1 MLSRMSDASIDTPPR
16 LPLPLSVAIVCKNNA
31 GTMGRTLESVR
42 GLAHEIV
49 AVDSGSTDGTIEIL
63 EQHGAR
69 VIRSEWLGHV
79 KTKQKALEACTQ
91 DWVLCLDSDESID
104 EKLRSWLEDFG
115 NQVLEECCSPSDDY
129 WWIRR
134 VTWYNGRPLRHA
146 WQPEWRIRLVTKRG
160 FRWGG
165 LDPHDKLERDD
176 GKEIRFN
183 LALTTEGSIR
193 HESIGTWSDFLAKQA
208 THART
213 MAMSLYAAGKKPS
226 YLRLFGSPIGAVL
239 KQLVLKSAWR
249 DGWPGVLAAMSTG
262 VGAAMKHMMLFEIAS
277 MNGTSKNDGG
287 NLNGDP
293 NIDRTP

>member
-1 MLSRMSDASIDTPPR
+1 MLSRMSNVGVDTPPS

-31 GTMGRTLESVR
+31 GTIGRTLESVR
-42 GLAHEIV
+42 GLAREIV

-69 VIRSEWLGHV
+69 IIRSEWLGHV

-115 NQVLEECCSPSDDY
+115 NQELSRDFEPWHY
-129 WWIRR
+129 WIRR

-146 WQPEWRIRLVTKRG
+146 WQPEWRVRLVWKKA
-160 FRWGG
+160 FQWGG
-165 LDPHDKLERDD
+165 LDPHDKLVMRNGRDVPFD
-176 GKEIRFN
+176 
-183 LALTTEGSIR
+183 LAQTLDGSIR
-193 HESIGTWSDFLAKQA
+193 HDSIASWSDFLAKQA
-208 THART
+208 SHART
-213 MAMSLYAAGKKPS
+213 MATSLHAAGKRPS

-239 KQLVLKSAWR
+239 KQLALKSAWR

-262 VGAAMKHMMLFEIAS
+262 VGAAMKHMILFEIA
-277 MNGTSKNDGG
+277 GTASESA
-287 NLNGDP
+287 P
-293 NIDRTP
+293 DRR